1 MRRFFFVFLAIAAA
15 ARADTVEERLQKLEQ
30 QVTALKLENDQL
42 RRDLGLE
49 VLARQA
55 TVKTAGASAENVQF
69 GGMVQVQG
77 ESGDRGD
84 SRFISPNAR
93 VYLRRARVNVAG
105 RFVQEFNFRTELELS
120 GSLTDATGL
129 RAQLTDAYINWNRFD
144 SANVRVGQFKTPFG
158 FEQLYADPR
167 LYTIE
172 RSLANDRLTLSRQIG
187 IQVGGDAYYERFN
200 YSIGIFNGNGT
211 NLNFNDNDRFLT
223 AGRVSVVPLSGRFL
237 DQPSRWSVGVNAFR
251 TRDSNVTL
259 PAEFGIDS
267 TPATPAKDNIF
278 VGRRSGFGADSQ
290 VELGRV
296 ELWGEVL
303 HGTFEP
309 DDRIPLRRLRST
321 GGYGQAAVFVI
332 EDKLQL
338 VGRYETFTPN
348 TTLSTGRTKTSVFG
362 VNYYFKQHDLKL
374 QVDYL
379 HGTVGDLRGEQNKVI
394 ARLQTVF

>member
-158 FEQLYADPR
+158 FEQL
-167 LYTIE
+167 
-172 RSLANDRLTLSRQIG
+172 
-187 IQVGGDAYYERFN
+187 
-200 YSIGIFNGNGT
+200 
-211 NLNFNDNDRFLT
+211 
-223 AGRVSVVPLSGRFL
+223 
-237 DQPSRWSVGVNAFR
+237 
-251 TRDSNVTL
+251 
-259 PAEFGIDS
+259 
-267 TPATPAKDNIF
+267 
-278 VGRRSGFGADSQ
+278 
-290 VELGRV
+290 
-296 ELWGEVL
+296 
-303 HGTFEP
+303 
-309 DDRIPLRRLRST
+309 
-321 GGYGQAAVFVI
+321 
-332 EDKLQL
+332 
-338 VGRYETFTPN
+338 
-348 TTLSTGRTKTSVFG
+348 
-362 VNYYFKQHDLKL
+362 
-374 QVDYL
+374 
-379 HGTVGDLRGEQNKVI
+379 
-394 ARLQTVF
+394 